1 MAKVYV
7 GTYAKYN
14 NGSIAG
20 KWINLEKFKSYD
32 EFVEECRKVHKNERD
47 PEFMIQDYDDFPDG
61 FSCGD
66 WLSEKDFNDVI
77 QALKEEQTEL
87 QDDSKYQIVDYS
99 DKAIAVAGDTKE
111 IKDQLKALG
120 GRYNPK
126 LSCGA
131 GWIFSKKVEDKVRE
145 LLQNDGKVCTC
156 PLQKVSDKALLDEYL
171 NEWRKV
177 WEKEDM
183 IEYHRKKVS
192 SIHRLSNGGLI
203 YFEKPSIETSFC
215 FGYSDSAYNTDEYDN
230 ANRMAH
236 HAATSEEYFLEQNL
250 KGFDAVIKSLEN
262 TEEYTHICIS
272 RESYSSQ
279 KEPLNLWSYKV
290 LKYWQYNDAVDRNY
304 YTDLQEINAEDRAI
318 ILNALKTER
327 AKFEKRLRAYLKRYG
342 LSKVKSWSYWRDA

>member
-1 MAKVYV
+1 MARVYI
-7 GTYAKYN
+7 GTYKKYN

-20 KWINLEKFKSYD
+20 KWIDLAQFNSYE
-32 EFVEECRKVHKNERD
+32 EFVKECRKVHKDELD
-47 PEFMIQDYDDFPDG
+47 PEFMIQDYEDFPDG
-61 FSCGD
+61 LAPSE
-66 WLSEKDFNDVI
+66 WISEKDFNDVI

-99 DKAIAVAGDTKE
+99 DKAIAVVGDTKE

-156 PLQKVSDKALLDEYL
+156 SSQKADDKALLDEYL

-177 WEKEDM
+177 WEKGDM

-203 YFEKPSIETSFC
+203 
-215 FGYSDSAYNTDEYDN
+215 
-230 ANRMAH
+230 
-236 HAATSEEYFLEQNL
+236 
-250 KGFDAVIKSLEN
+250 
-262 TEEYTHICIS
+262 
-272 RESYSSQ
+272 
-279 KEPLNLWSYKV
+279 
-290 LKYWQYNDAVDRNY
+290 
-304 YTDLQEINAEDRAI
+304 
-318 ILNALKTER
+318 
-327 AKFEKRLRAYLKRYG
+327 
-342 LSKVKSWSYWRDA
+342 